1 MIRLLLVDDQDLFR
15 QGLAALLTAEA
26 DLEVIGQA
34 QNGQEAIALTIQLQ
48 PDVILMDVQMPI
60 CDGIMATHEI
70 LKRTPSARIIVLT
83 TFDNDEYIVQSMQAG
98 ALGYLLKHTPAD
110 EFAAT
115 IRSAYRGYTQLGPT
129 IAPKVFSHLKPM
141 GPMPQVNYQQL
152 LSKRE
157 IEVLKLIGQGKT
169 NQEIAQELYIT
180 EGTVKN
186 YVTRILSQLE
196 MRDRIQAVIWTQQ
209 HLF

>member
-1 MIRLLLVDDQDLFR
+1 M
-15 QGLAALLTAEA
+15 
-26 DLEVIGQA
+26 
-34 QNGQEAIALTIQLQ
+34 
-48 PDVILMDVQMPI
+48 
-60 CDGIMATHEI
+60 H
-70 LKRTPSARIIVLT
+70 
-83 TFDNDEYIVQSMQAG
+83 
-98 ALGYLLKHTPAD
+98 
-110 EFAAT
+110 
-115 IRSAYRGYTQLGPT
+115 TQLGST

-141 GPMPQVNYQQL
+141 VPTPQVNYQQL